1 MKQKS
6 SKFALYILMFN
17 MFIAMAGIGLV
28 IPVMP
33 QYLNTF
39 GIAGQALGFIIASY
53 SLGQFIFSPIA
64 GDLSDSLGRKK
75 LIIVGLVIFSGS
87 QLWFG
92 MATHE
97 WMLYTARFV
106 SGVGGAFLVPATMA
120 FVADI
125 TTFKERGKAMGFIGA
140 SMSLGFMIG
149 PALGGFLA
157 KVNLTFPFY
166 MAALAA
172 IISAIVSFLIL
183 PDVKNAM
190 AENSTEKKKRDNIVK
205 QLKKSVKTP
214 YFMML
219 IIIFVFSFG
228 IANFQTTFS
237 LYVDH
242 KYSYTPQDIAV
253 ILTVGGFIGVIVQT
267 LVIGKLFKR
276 FGELNVILVSLFVAS
291 FSLLCFFL
299 VDGFWLVLSVATIFS
314 TATTLIRP
322 AVNTVVSKLA
332 GNEQGFAAGMN
343 NAYMS
348 LGNMIGPALAGIFF
362 DININSPFV
371 IGSVILMISCGITIV
386 WMKKKNPV
394 LQ

>member
-1 MKQKS
+1 MAKKS

-33 QYLNTF
+33 QYLETF
-39 GIAGQALGFIIASY
+39 GVAGQALGFIIASFA
-53 SLGQFIFSPIA
+53 LGQFLFSPLA
-64 GDLSDSLGRKK
+64 GDLSDTFGRKK
-75 LIIVGLVIFSGS
+75 LIIVGLVVFSAS

-92 MATHE
+92 LATHE
-97 WMLYTARFV
+97 WMLYAARFI
-106 SGVGGAFLVPATMA
+106 SGIGGAFLIPATMA

-125 TTFKERGKAMGFIGA
+125 TTLEERGKGMGLLGA

-149 PALGGFLA
+149 PAIGGFLA
-157 KVNLTFPFY
+157 KVSLTFPFF
-166 MAALAA
+166 MAAIAA
-172 IISAIVSFLIL
+172 VLSAVISFIIL
-183 PDVKNAM
+183 PDVKHAISVNP
-190 AENSTEKKKRDNIVK
+190 SGV
-205 QLKKSVKTP
+205 KKSENILVQMKNSIKTP

-219 IIIFVFSFG
+219 VIIFVFSFG

-242 KYSYTPQDIAV
+242 KYNYTPQDIAIV
-253 ILTVGGFIGVIVQT
+253 LTVGGFAGVIVQT
-267 LVIGKLFKR
+267 LIVNKLFKR
-276 FGELNVILVSLFVAS
+276 FGELNVIL
-291 FSLLCFFL
+291 FSLVGAALSLLAFFL
-299 VDGFWLVLSVATIFS
+299 VDGFALVLLIATLFS

-348 LGNMIGPALAGIFF
+348 LGNMVGPALAGMFF
-362 DININSPFV
+362 DININFPFV
-371 IGSVILMISCGITIV
+371 IGSVILLCSWGITIA
-386 WMKKKNPV
+386 WIKKKKPV
-394 LQ
+394 IV

>member
-1 MKQKS
+1 MAKKS
-6 SKFALYILMFN
+6 NQFALYILMFN

-33 QYLNTF
+33 QYLETF
-39 GIAGQALGFIIASY
+39 GVAGQALGFIIASFA
-53 SLGQFIFSPIA
+53 LGQFVFSPLA
-64 GDLSDSLGRKK
+64 GDLSDTFGRKK
-75 LIIVGLVIFSGS
+75 LIMVGLVIFSAS

-92 MATHE
+92 VATHE
-97 WMLYTARFV
+97 WMLYAARFI
-106 SGVGGAFLVPATMA
+106 SGIGGAFLIPATMA

-125 TTFKERGKAMGFIGA
+125 TTIEERGKGMGFIGA

-157 KVNLTFPFY
+157 KVSLTFPFY
-166 MAALAA
+166 MASIAA
-172 IISAIVSFLIL
+172 ILSAIVSFIIL
-183 PDVKNAM
+183 PDIKNAVS
-190 AENSTEKKKRDNIVK
+190 ANPQVQKKRENILLQMK
-205 QLKKSVKTP
+205 NSMKTP

-242 KYSYTPQDIAV
+242 KYNYTPQDIAIV
-253 ILTVGGFIGVIVQT
+253 LTVGGFVGVIVQT
-267 LVIGKLFKR
+267 LVISKLFKR
-276 FGELNVILVSLFVAS
+276 FGELNVILVSLVGAAL
-291 FSLLCFFL
+291 SLLAFFL
-299 VDGFWLVLSVATIFS
+299 VDGFALVLVIATLFS

-348 LGNMIGPALAGIFF
+348 LGNMVGPALAGMFF
-362 DININSPFV
+362 DININFPFV
-371 IGSVILMISCGITIV
+371 IGSIILLCSGIITII
-386 WMKKKNPV
+386 WIRKRNPIIM
-394 LQ
+394 

>member
-1 MKQKS
+1 MSKKSKQ
-6 SKFALYILMFN
+6 FALYILMFN

-33 QYLNTF
+33 QYLETF
-39 GIAGQALGFIIASY
+39 GVAGQALGFIIASFA
-53 SLGQFIFSPIA
+53 LGQFLFSPLA
-64 GDLSDSLGRKK
+64 GDLSDTFGRKK
-75 LIIVGLVIFSGS
+75 LIIVGLLIFSAS

-92 MATHE
+92 LATDE
-97 WMLYTARFV
+97 WMLYVARFI
-106 SGVGGAFLVPATMA
+106 SGIGGAFLIPATMA

-125 TTFKERGKAMGFIGA
+125 TLIEERGKGMGLLGA

-149 PALGGFLA
+149 PAIGGFLA
-157 KVNLTFPFY
+157 NVSLTFPFY
-166 MAALAA
+166 MASLVAAISA
-172 IISAIVSFLIL
+172 IISFIIL
-183 PDVKNAM
+183 PDIKNAI
-190 AENSTEKKKRDNIVK
+190 STSPNEIKKRENIITQMK
-205 QLKKSVKTP
+205 NSVKTP

-242 KYSYTPQDIAV
+242 KYNYTPQDIAV
-253 ILTVGGFIGVIVQT
+253 VLTVGGFIGVIVQSV
-267 LVIGKLFKR
+267 LVEKLFKR
-276 FGELNVILVSLFVAS
+276 FGELNVILVNLVVAALALLLF
-291 FSLLCFFL
+291 FF
-299 VDGFWLVLSVATIFS
+299 VDGFWLVLIVASIFS

-362 DININSPFV
+362 DININFPFV
-371 IGSVILMISCGITIV
+371 IGSIILLFSWGITFV
-386 WMKKKNPV
+386 WIKKKNPV
-394 LQ
+394 I

>member
-1 MKQKS
+1 MAKKS
-6 SKFALYILMFN
+6 NQFALYILMFN

-33 QYLNTF
+33 QYLETF
-39 GIAGQALGFIIASY
+39 GVAGQALGFIIASFA
-53 SLGQFIFSPIA
+53 LGQFLFSPLA
-64 GDLSDSLGRKK
+64 GDLSDSVGRKK
-75 LIIVGLVIFSGS
+75 LIIIGLVIFSAS

-97 WMLYTARFV
+97 WMLYAARFI
-106 SGVGGAFLVPATMA
+106 SGIGGAFLIPATMA

-125 TTFKERGKAMGFIGA
+125 TSFEDRGKGMGLLGA

-149 PALGGFLA
+149 PAIGGFLA
-157 KVNLTFPFY
+157 KVSLTFPFY

-172 IISAIVSFLIL
+172 ILSAVVSFIIL
-183 PDVKNAM
+183 PDIKNAVS
-190 AENSTEKKKRDNIVK
+190 ANPLEKKKRENILIQMK
-205 QLKKSVKTP
+205 NSVKTP

-242 KYSYTPQDIAV
+242 KYNYTPQDIAV
-253 ILTVGGFIGVIVQT
+253 VLTVGGFIGVIIQT
-267 LVIGKLFKR
+267 VVVSKLFKR
-276 FGELNVILVSLFVAS
+276 FGELNVILVSLVVGALSFLLFFIVDGYWLILLVAS
-291 FSLLCFFL
+291 M
-299 VDGFWLVLSVATIFS
+299 FS

-332 GNEQGFAAGMN
+332 GQEQGFAAGMN

-348 LGNMIGPALAGIFF
+348 LGNMVGPALAGILF
-362 DININSPFV
+362 DININFPFV
-371 IGSVILMISCGITIV
+371 IGSIILLLSWGITLGWI
-386 WMKKKNPV
+386 KKKKPII
-394 LQ
+394 